1 MKRFYPHAAEL
12 GLDLAKPEDYD
23 YLKKTGVFTVE
34 GMDDVEEYA
43 ATKV

>member
-1 MKRFYPHAAEL
+1 MKRFYTHAAEL

-43 ATKV
+43 ATRV